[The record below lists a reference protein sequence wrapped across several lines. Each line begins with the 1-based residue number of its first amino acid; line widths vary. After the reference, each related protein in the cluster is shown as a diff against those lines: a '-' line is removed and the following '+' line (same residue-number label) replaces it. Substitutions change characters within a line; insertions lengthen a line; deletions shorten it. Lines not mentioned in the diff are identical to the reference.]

1 MELASLSAQTLHHHT
16 ACQTLKSGDA
26 ARQEN
31 TASWCPAPGFA
42 EITRGDVSAVMNR
55 LTANLVTANVLQKVG
70 DSIQ

>member
-1 MELASLSAQTLHHHT
+1 MELASLSAQTLQKNT

-55 LTANLVTANVLQKVG
+55 LFVSLVTANVLQKVG
-70 DSIQ
+70 DSTY